1 MKPVVQET
9 VPQIALRTLSKEERR
24 RVKVNIYVIL
34 MKREFMQSGIYLCQR
49 FLLVM
54 RS

>member
-1 MKPVVQET
+1 MKPAVQET
-9 VPQIALRTLSKEERR
+9 VPQIALRNCSREGRK

-34 MKREFMQSGIYLCQR
+34 MKREFTQSSIYLRQR
-49 FLLVM
+49 FLLVT